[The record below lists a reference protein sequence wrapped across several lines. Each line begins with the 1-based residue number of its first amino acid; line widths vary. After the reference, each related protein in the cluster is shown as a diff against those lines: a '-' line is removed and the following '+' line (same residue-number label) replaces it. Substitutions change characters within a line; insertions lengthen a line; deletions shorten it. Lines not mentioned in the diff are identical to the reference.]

1 MHRNDET
8 AARADRNFNLP
19 SLFQY
24 PEQKTIEL
32 IFYLTRAPATA
43 ELAAG
48 GGAGVLRQVYGYTS
62 RNPLPAPSLI

>member
-32 IFYLTRAPATA
+32 IFYLTRAPATGVNWRPEA
-43 ELAAG
+43 EPAFYG
-48 GGAGVLRQVYGYTS
+48 RFTGTRQGTPC
-62 RNPLPAPSLI
+62 RRPR